1 MPKRLKYFS
10 NRLMVEPNTLRDTST
25 WSPALHRLITSERI
39 ADMPVEV
46 ATACSAPSSAA
57 MRSSKVRTVGLV

>member
-1 MPKRLKYFS
+1 MPKRLKYLS

-25 WSPALHRLITSERI
+25 WSPALHRLITMARM
-39 ADMPVEV
+39 AAMPEAVP
-46 ATACSAPSSAA
+46 TACSAPSMAA